1 MTISDVT
8 LVLLGGSVDLSRWT
22 GALEAIRES
31 AVAYERIVASAT
43 ASPFAALVGSG
54 YSPEE
59 IGKYWNEF
67 SASVK
72 EESISA
78 DQIGAWVGSLLERKG
93 VREFGDLKGS
103 EAPEFK
109 LVVRDVEEAAV
120 LTLPDDAWKL
130 GLQPDELGIVSAVRA
145 SMSVPDV
152 RTFAPVRLGRRRL
165 AGYYGPGAQE
175 RPDWNW
181 GIAVRPE
188 TMALCV
194 YSEPVVLG
202 KVRNLV
208 SRVFS
213 PSYYRVLAT
222 DKAIYQSQIN
232 FPAWY
237 GRLDEAAGT
246 EIAIEDTNLRGVSM
260 RGRLINL
267 RNLPSW
273 KLLETDNMAKAA
285 KAETQSQLD
294 VIGFGA
300 GRGGQE
306 QLWVRAEPREQATTE
321 RVGPPPRAPEPPLIR
336 GPGFPPSGPG
346 GPPTGAAGGDKGGD
360 TPPGP
365 PFTVFPKIDVSDE
378 HPVQTFP
385 VTITV
390 SLEFKEDP
398 KTAGGPVNVPVD
410 NEPHVFDVHLLFGR
424 ESHWGQLTFQR
435 PMGTTAAAEFLDVP
449 APQLEA
455 NKQGVV
461 DNHLLHEI
469 YVNFYL
475 ENRWCGEA
483 ARQIEVRAGKDSPSL
498 ASIPKLETPEWRDG
512 LLVAPGTPPPDLLIR
527 IENIGS
533 QEFEWS
539 VFSPYMKFS
548 KKDVGNMRKSL
559 SDPPYTYVKDNFEK
573 FSGAVLS
580 DEQIET
586 LYSSCGLIYDA
597 APQGFHKAYRELC
610 AEVAKDTSG
619 RTRFETIQIV
629 SSEPFVPW
637 ELMRVSDPSEVP
649 AFEPE
654 ILCVKHCVG
663 RWVARDSNQLRSSLH
678 VQEIAV
684 SASDYK
690 AKNVVPKV
698 APLEWAAE
706 EKKFLESKPYKARTI
721 PLQLPALQKFLREGS
736 AEIIHFSCH
745 GETDVQLPAKATL
758 KTEDHLVGLQ
768 ASWVS
773 MPEVRTGAGKCHPL
787 VFLNACQAAAAGQ
800 VIGMV
805 FGWPEAFLQMGATA
819 CIAPLW
825 KVIDSRAKEIA
836 EVFYEDTLCG
846 TPDCPPAALGET
858 LRKIRAQW
866 KEKRSLTHLG
876 YVLYG
881 DPTTRLTWMPTA
893 ATPAP
898 VLPV

>member
-1 MTISDVT
+1 MTTSDVT

-31 AVAYERIVASAT
+31 AVAYGRIVASST

-59 IGKYWNEF
+59 IRKYWNEF
-67 SASVK
+67 SASIK

-78 DQIGAWVGSLLERKG
+78 DQIGDWVGSLLGKKG

-109 LVVRDVEEAAV
+109 LVARDVEEAAV

-145 SMSVPDV
+145 SMSIPEVQ
-152 RTFAPVRLGRRRL
+152 TFAPVRLGRRRL
-165 AGYYGPGAQE
+165 AGYHGPGKQE

-188 TMALCV
+188 TVVLCV

-202 KVRNLV
+202 KVRDLV

-213 PSYYRVLAT
+213 PSYYRLLTT
-222 DKAIYQSQIN
+222 DKAIHQSQIN

-237 GRLDEAAGT
+237 GRLDEAAST
-246 EIAIEDTNLRGVSM
+246 EIAIEDTNVPGVSM

-273 KLLETDNMAKAA
+273 KLLETDNMAEAA

-300 GRGGQE
+300 RRGVQE
-306 QLWVRAEPREQATTE
+306 QIWVSAEPKEQATTE
-321 RVGPPPRAPEPPLIR
+321 RVGPPPAPEPPLIH
-336 GPGFPPSGPG
+336 GPGSPPTGSG
-346 GPPTGAAGGDKGGD
+346 GPPTGSAGGDKGGD

-385 VTITV
+385 LTITV

-410 NEPHVFDVHLLFGR
+410 NEPHVFDVHLLLGR
-424 ESHWGQLTFQR
+424 ESHWGHLTFQR
-435 PMGTTAAAEFLDVP
+435 PMGTTTAAEFLDIP

-455 NKQGVV
+455 NKPGVV
-461 DNHLLHEI
+461 DNHLLYEI

-483 ARQIEVRAGKDSPSL
+483 ARQIEVRASKESPSL

-548 KKDVGNMRKSL
+548 KKDVGNMRKPL

-629 SSEPFVPW
+629 SNEPFVPW

-663 RWVARDSNQLRSSLH
+663 RWIARDSNQLRSSLH
-678 VQEIAV
+678 VHEIAV

-698 APLEWAAE
+698 APLEWAVE
-706 EKKFLESKPYKARTI
+706 EKKFLESEPYGATSI
-721 PLQLPALQKFLREGS
+721 PLQLPALKKFLREGS

-758 KTEDHLVGLQ
+758 KTEDHPVGLQ

-773 MPEVRTGAGKCHPL
+773 MPEVRTGAGKRHPL
-787 VFLNACQAAAAGQ
+787 VFLN
-800 VIGMV
+800 
-805 FGWPEAFLQMGATA
+805 
-819 CIAPLW
+819 
-825 KVIDSRAKEIA
+825 
-836 EVFYEDTLCG
+836 
-846 TPDCPPAALGET
+846 ALGET

-881 DPTTRLTWMPTA
+881 DPTTRLTWRPTA